1 METITKIQE
10 ELCSSYI
17 DGEINEVELTDKL
30 RYVKG
35 IHDDMVQLRQTMADI
50 CSAPMDELC
59 NTEVP
64 VIDNI
69 SSIHKELMGKYAI
82 LKSISVT
89 SNTPD
94 NVDDEDDVND
104 TDTDDEDTD
113 DEAAFNMIRYH
124 IQLMGM
130 FNNEDITSEQFVSS
144 MTDACD
150 LSNPVY
156 KSNVS
161 ETREMSGNMLVFPVV
176 SPQWEV
182 ARSMDVSNI
191 LICGLYMREYGK
203 HKDGELEELIAT
215 YIAMLKE
222 TMETATSRC
231 MATPISLI

>member
-35 IHDDMVQLRQTMADI
+35 IHDDMVRAKQSMVDI

-69 SSIHKELMGKYAI
+69 SSIHKELMEKHII
-82 LKSISVT
+82 LKSISGT

-104 TDTDDEDTD
+104 TYTDDEDTD

-124 IQLMGM
+124 IQLMDM
-130 FNNEDITSEQFVSS
+130 FNNEDITSELFVSS

-161 ETREMSGNMLVFPVV
+161 ETREMLGNMLVFPEV

-203 HKDGELEELIAT
+203 HKDEELEELIAT
-215 YIAMLKE
+215 YVAMLKE

-231 MATPISLI
+231 MAAPIPWI